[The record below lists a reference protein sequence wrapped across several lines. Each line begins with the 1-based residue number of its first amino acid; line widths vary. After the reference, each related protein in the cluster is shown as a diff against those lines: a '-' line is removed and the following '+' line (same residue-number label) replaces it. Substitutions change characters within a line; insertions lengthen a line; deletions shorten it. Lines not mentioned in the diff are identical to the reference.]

1 MWGAQMAATTGG
13 GGAGL
18 RFHRRAGTQVEG
30 HPETGHPDLAGDRP
44 RAGHLGH
51 AQKRTC
57 GRSPKTWPELDPDRV
72 LEVLSADHP
81 NSETWRRSAMRPVR
95 SEATGTGYAGPG
107 QRSWS

>member
-1 MWGAQMAATTGG
+1 MRGAQMAATTGG

-30 HPETGHPDLAGDRP
+30 HPETGHPDLAGDGP

-57 GRSPKTWPELDPDRV
+57 GRSPKTWPELDPDHGRSPRRRH
-72 LEVLSADHP
+72 LEQVCPAPSKECGNRDRLRWTW
-81 NSETWRRSAMRPVR
+81 SE
-95 SEATGTGYAGPG
+95 
-107 QRSWS
+107 